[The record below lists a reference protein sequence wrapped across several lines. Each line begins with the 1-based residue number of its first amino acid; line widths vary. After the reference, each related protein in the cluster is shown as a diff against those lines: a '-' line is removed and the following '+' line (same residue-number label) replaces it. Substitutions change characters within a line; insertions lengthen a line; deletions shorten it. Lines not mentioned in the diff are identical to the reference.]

1 MEIDFF
7 KMQGCGDDAVVLDA
21 ARVPLDAHARFPDL
35 ARRILDRAF
44 GVGGNS
50 LVVLGTA
57 DDADLS
63 VRCFDTDGDET
74 VISCNALRCAA
85 RYASDSGMVKT
96 GDFAIAAMSQ
106 QPRVQIIDSA
116 NVRVDMG
123 APLSRETQ
131 EEIQE
136 SNRDSFTR
144 SILVNGKAVA
154 FTPISL
160 GRSYAMLFVPDF
172 SFPLRKTAR
181 AIAAQPD
188 FPDDTGIG
196 FVQVFSREEMRL
208 RVWEGDEI
216 FPGDPCTCAAAAL
229 VAAVV
234 NGFTDREV
242 FIHLKGGDVFLQWEE
257 TDHHIWLTGPAAYV
271 FTGTYDF
278 AESAAEGAAERA
290 KE

>member
-1 MEIDFF
+1 MEIEFL
-7 KMQGCGDDAVVLDA
+7 KMQGCGDDAVILDA
-21 ARVPLDAHARFPDL
+21 ARVSLGAHARFPHL
-35 ARRILDRAF
+35 ARRILNRAS
-44 GVGGNS
+44 GVGGTC
-50 LVVLGTA
+50 LAVLGTA

-63 VRCFDTDGDET
+63 VRCFDPDGEET

-85 RYASDSGMVKT
+85 RYASDSGLVKT
-96 GDFAIAAMSQ
+96 SDFVVAAMSRRS
-106 QPRVQIIDSA
+106 RVQIIDSA
-116 NVRVDMG
+116 NVRIDMG
-123 APLSRETQ
+123 LPVSRETQ
-131 EEIQE
+131 EEIKE

-144 SILVNGKAVA
+144 SILVNGKAVT
-154 FTPISL
+154 FTPVSL
-160 GRSYAMLFVPDF
+160 GRPYAMLFVPDF

-208 RVWEGDEI
+208 RAWEGDEI
-216 FPGDPCTCAAAAL
+216 FPGDPCACAAAAL

-242 FIHLKGGDVFLQWEE
+242 FVHLKGGDLFLQWEE
-257 TDHHIWLTGPAAYV
+257 TDAHIWLTGPAAYV

-278 AESAAEGAAERA
+278 AEGT

>member
-1 MEIDFF
+1 MEIEFL
-7 KMQGCGDDAVVLDA
+7 KMQGCGDDAVILDA
-21 ARVPLDAHARFPDL
+21 ARVPLEAHARLPNL

-44 GVGGNS
+44 GVGGNC
-50 LVVLGTA
+50 LVMLGSA

-63 VRCFDTDGDET
+63 VRCFDPDGDET

-85 RYASDSGMVKT
+85 RYASDSGAVKT
-96 GDFAIAAMSQ
+96 SDFVIAAMSQ
-106 QPRVQIIDSA
+106 RPRVQIIDSA

-123 APLSRETQ
+123 VPVSRETQ
-131 EEIQE
+131 DEIKE
-136 SNRDSFTR
+136 SNRDSFTQ
-144 SILVNGKAVA
+144 SILVNDKTVT

-160 GRSYAMLFVPDF
+160 GRPYAMLFVPDF

-188 FPDDTGIG
+188 FPDDTGLG
-196 FVQVFSREEMRL
+196 FVQVFSREEIRL
-208 RVWEGDEI
+208 RVWESDQI
-216 FPGDPCTCAAAAL
+216 FPGDTCACAAAAL

-242 FIHLKGGDVFLQWEE
+242 FVHLKGGDVFLQWEE
-257 TDHHIWLTGPAAYV
+257 TDAHIWLTGPVGYV

-278 AESAAEGAAERA
+278 PEGAAEGSAEGA